1 VIQNEETGR
10 MTVVRPARPA
20 PGRAEE
26 IVEAHEDVEARPFAD
41 LADWRIQWG
50 PIVAGLLVALTTMTL
65 LGLLGAAIG
74 LSALDAGTAATP
86 GAPPPDAGRNAA
98 LWGGVSALLSFL
110 IGGYVASRTAG
121 LLDRRWGAWHG
132 ALAFMLA
139 VPVLLWLAGQG
150 LGAVMGG
157 PSGYAAS
164 LNPAYLA
171 DQARAAAASVTPTDV
186 ARAASAARNGAWG
199 AFVGALLG
207 LGAGALGGY
216 LGVHYTLTHRD
227 LRRY

>member
-1 VIQNEETGR
+1 VIQNDETGR
-10 MTVVRPARPA
+10 VTVVRPARPGA
-20 PGRAEE
+20 ARPEPVDETRE
-26 IVEAHEDVEARPFAD
+26 HVEARPFAN

-65 LGLLGAAIG
+65 LSLLGAAIG
-74 LSALDAGTAATP
+74 LTAFSASAAAAQ

-98 LWGGVSALLSFL
+98 LWGGVSALFSFL
-110 IGGYVASRTAG
+110 LGGFVASRAAG
-121 LLDRRWGAWHG
+121 LLDRGWGSWHG
-132 ALAFMLA
+132 ALVFMLA

-157 PSGYAAS
+157 LSGYAAS
-164 LNPAYLA
+164 LSPGYLA
-171 DQARAAAASVTPTDV
+171 DQARATAASVTP
-186 ARAASAARNGAWG
+186 AARSGAWG

-216 LGVHYTLTHRD
+216 LGVHYSLTHRD